1 MLFGSSALEVLIGVV
16 LLFLVLAVI
25 ASSVAEIVSQV
36 LALRSGTLRDAI
48 ETMLFDRKTRDAVF
62 AHPLI
67 KSLSRKGFWDRICRR
82 PVGPSY
88 IPPDVFAKA
97 LLDTVGVA
105 RDAAGALAVTLNDKP
120 VDENLRR
127 ILEKLGEPLG
137 EAITDVDQLAT
148 QVEKWFDDVM
158 DRVTGWYKRKT
169 QIVLI
174 LIGAIVVVW
183 ANANVLRYASAL
195 TVNPDARAAVVAM
208 AEAATASPPPGPTA
222 GQSLTQEQALD
233 DLKQLDFALGWDS
246 AAKDSRHLPA
256 SPAEVLPAVGANLL
270 GWLFAIAAVS
280 MGAPFWFDLLK
291 NIVNLRGAGTSPD
304 KREQVEAK
312 KEAMVAGAK

>member
-1 MLFGSSALEVLIGVV
+1 MFGSSALEVLIGVV

-25 ASSVAEIVSQV
+25 ASAVAEIVSQV
-36 LALRSGTLRDAI
+36 LALRSRTLRDAI
-48 ETMLFDRKTRDAVF
+48 ETMLFDTATRDALF

-67 KSLSRKGFWDRICRR
+67 KSLSRRGFWDQKLRR
-82 PVGPSY
+82 EGGPSY

-105 RDAAGALAVTLNDKP
+105 RDAAGALAVTLNEQP
-120 VDENLRR
+120 VNEDLRKV
-127 ILEKLGEPLG
+127 LAKLAEPVG
-137 EAITDVDQLAT
+137 EAITDVTNLEAE
-148 QVEKWFDDVM
+148 VEKWFDDVM

-169 QIVLI
+169 QIVL
-174 LIGAIVVVW
+174 LVIGAIVVVW

-195 TVNPDARAAVVAM
+195 TVNPDARAAVVAL
-208 AEAATASPPPGPTA
+208 AQTATASPSPGAQA
-222 GQSLTQEQALD
+222 GESLTTDEALA
-233 DLKQLDFALGWDS
+233 DLKQLDFALGWEGS
-246 AAKDSRHLPA
+246 ATDSRHLPGTIGEI
-256 SPAEVLPAVGANLL
+256 PAAIGSNLL

-312 KEAMVAGAK
+312 KEGMAAGAK